1 MSVRPERPA
10 AGARRD
16 PVRVVV
22 VDDHPI
28 VRRGLV
34 EAIGDEPGL
43 YVCAEAATADEA
55 LAAIVA
61 QQPHLAIVDLSLGHD
76 SGLDLVAEITRAHPA
91 VRVLVL
97 SGHDERIYADRAL
110 KAGALGY
117 VMKDHPAD
125 ALIAAIR
132 RVADGKT
139 YVSAETAERILSTL
153 GTSRRDSVERSP
165 IDRLSNRERHVL
177 TLIGRGLTTREIAGQ
192 LTLSVK
198 TVETHCA
205 NIKGKLGLR
214 HARDLT
220 RAAVA
225 WIADAPIDT
234 PAGADR
240 LARPRDQ

>member
-1 MSVRPERPA
+1 LSVRPEHTA
-10 AGARRD
+10 AGVRRD

-43 YVCAEAATADEA
+43 VVCAEAATALEA
-55 LAAIVA
+55 LAAIAA
-61 QQPHLAIVDLSLGHD
+61 QRPHVAIVDLSLGHD
-76 SGLDLVAEITRAHPA
+76 SGLDLVSTIAKAHPA

-117 VMKDHPAD
+117 VMKDHPGD
-125 ALIAAIR
+125 TLIAAIR
-132 RVADGKT
+132 RVACGKT
-139 YVSAETAERILSTL
+139 YVSPETAERILSTL
-153 GTSRRDSVERSP
+153 GTSRQDSVERSP
-165 IDRLSNRERHVL
+165 LDRLSNRERHVL
-177 TLIGRGLTTREIAGQ
+177 TLIGNGLTTREIAAQ
-192 LTLSVK
+192 LALSGK
-198 TVETHCA
+198 TIETHCA
-205 NIKGKLGLR
+205 NIKAKLGLR

-225 WIADAPIDT
+225 WVAGTPIDGER
-234 PAGADR
+234 PG
-240 LARPRDQ
+240 RPRD